1 MNYGVEEQLVP
12 NQPPLGTQFK
22 SYELTAASNYWTL
35 DPFQYSITKFKY
47 NKLYIYF
54 ASNKFRYR

>member
-22 SYELTAASNYWTL
+22 SYELNKAVNYYVL
-35 DPFQYSITKFKY
+35 DPFQYAITKFNY
-47 NKLYIYF
+47 ENLIENLNKPNCETF
-54 ASNKFRYR
+54 